1 VSDDLRPLWDF
12 GDLDASE
19 ARFREALAEAES
31 DERRA
36 EILTQ
41 LARVEGLRGDFAAG
55 ERLADEAAAL
65 AGASAVA
72 RARLDLERGRL
83 RNSSGDR
90 EAALPLFESAHRA
103 ALDAG
108 RYFVAADA
116 AHMAALAAPGRDGL
130 LAWTQRGLD
139 VAEEHEPARY
149 WRGSLLNNLGWE
161 LYEAGDFAEAAD
173 VFERALRAREED
185 PGNPEPIALAR
196 YALGKALRALGRSAE
211 AVPHLEDAVAW
222 ADGEGAPDGWY
233 LEELALEYADLGRA
247 DEAREHARRAL
258 PLLEE
263 ADPSFVAD
271 VERSSRVRALVRMDS
286 VRPPE

>member
-1 VSDDLRPLWDF
+1 VPDDLRPLWDF

-19 ARFREALAEAES
+19 ARFRETLAEAES
-31 DERRA
+31 DARRA

-41 LARVEGLRGDFAAG
+41 LARVEGLRHDFVAG
-55 ERLADEAAAL
+55 ERLVDEAAAL
-65 AGASAVA
+65 AGSSGVA
-72 RARLDLERGRL
+72 QARIALERGRL
-83 RNSSGDR
+83 RRSSGDR
-90 EAALPLFESAHRA
+90 VAALPLFETAFRA

-116 AHMAALAAPGRDGL
+116 AHMAALAARDRDGFL
-130 LAWTQRGLD
+130 TWTQRALD

-173 VFERALRAREED
+173 AFERALRAREED

-196 YALGKALRALGRSAE
+196 YALGRALRALGRPAE
-211 AVPHLEDAVAW
+211 AVPLLEDAVAW

-233 LEELALEYADLGRA
+233 LEELALEYADAGRA
-247 DEAREHARRAL
+247 DEARAQARRAL

-263 ADPSFVAD
+263 ADPSFVEDA
-271 VERSSRVRALVRMDS
+271 ERAARLRELAGS
-286 VRPPE
+286 

>member
-1 VSDDLRPLWDF
+1 VPDDLRPLWDF

-41 LARVEGLRGDFAAG
+41 LARVEGLRDDFVAG
-55 ERLADEAAAL
+55 ERLVDEAAAL

-72 RARLDLERGRL
+72 RARVDLERGRL
-83 RNSSGDR
+83 RRSSGDR
-90 EAALPLFESAHRA
+90 DAALPLFETAFRA

-116 AHMAALAAPGRDGL
+116 AHMAALASPGRAGL
-130 LAWTQRGLD
+130 LAWTRRGLD

-161 LYEAGDFAEAAD
+161 LYEAGGYAEAAD
-173 VFERALRAREED
+173 AFERALHAREED

-211 AVPHLEDAVAW
+211 AVPHLEDAVSW

-247 DEAREHARRAL
+247 DKARAHARRAL
-258 PLLEE
+258 PLLEA
-263 ADPSFVAD
+263 ADAAFAD
-271 VERSSRVRALVRMDS
+271 DAERATRLRELAGS
-286 VRPPE
+286 